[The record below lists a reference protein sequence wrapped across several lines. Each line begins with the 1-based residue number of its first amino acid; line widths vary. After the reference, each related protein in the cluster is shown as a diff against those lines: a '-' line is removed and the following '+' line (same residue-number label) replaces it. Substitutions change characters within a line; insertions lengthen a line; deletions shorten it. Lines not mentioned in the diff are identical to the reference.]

1 MWEETAVTGFGV
13 PTDTGQGQEFFA
25 TLSQLC
31 FVCLCVDVDA
41 LKPLSV
47 RCSAAIEGTEMSTT
61 HLSELGVNH
70 TVLTV
75 NVKYHPNPN

>member
-41 LKPLSV
+41 LKQQAANLYSRLQNVDLSV
-47 RCSAAIEGTEMSTT
+47 EKEQAEGFLER
-61 HLSELGVNH
+61 LWEKLEGFIVA
-70 TVLTV
+70 LF
-75 NVKYHPNPN
+75 